1 METTE
6 ALVINTIKYGD
17 SSLIAHCFTERY
29 GKQTYMLKGILSSS
43 RKGLLQKS
51 YFQPLSLLEFET
63 APQPTDR
70 LGYIKE
76 ARLTYGF
83 TNLPFVIQKSTLALF
98 LSEVLLQV
106 LQEEAQANT
115 SLFAFLKQS
124 IITLDK
130 IDYIGVFHLLF
141 LFQLSNYIGFYP
153 LIEDR
158 KHPYFDL
165 KNGCS
170 TTIIP
175 HYDFLEGA
183 LKNLWF
189 TLCGMKFD
197 TQLVEPINKT
207 HKKRLLEQL
216 LFYYQ
221 LHLQNFKMPKS
232 ITILHELFK

>member
-1 METTE
+1 MNIILTGATGG
-6 ALVINTIKYGD
+6 IGNSIIKTSSIGIGSVTPKANLEVLGNVLIDNNATSSPSAPSEIVHIVGD
-17 SSLIAHCFTERY
+17 SE
-29 GKQTYMLKGILSSS
+29 
-43 RKGLLQKS
+43 
-51 YFQPLSLLEFET
+51 P
-63 APQPTDR
+63 
-70 LGYIKE
+70 
-76 ARLTYGF
+76 
-83 TNLPFVIQKSTLALF
+83 
-98 LSEVLLQV
+98 
-106 LQEEAQANT
+106 
-115 SLFAFLKQS
+115 
-124 IITLDK
+124 K
-130 IDYIGVFHLLF
+130 I
-141 LFQLSNYIGFYP
+141 

-175 HYDFLEGA
+175 HHDFLEGA

>member
-17 SSLIAHCFTERY
+17 TSLIAHCFTERF

-63 APQPTDR
+63 APQPTER

-83 TNLPFVIQKSTLALF
+83 SNLPFVIQKSTLALF

-106 LQEEAQANT
+106 LQEEGQANT
-115 SLFAFLKQS
+115 SLFSFLKKS

-153 LIEDR
+153 LIVDS

-175 HYDFLEGA
+175 AQDFLEGA

-189 TLCGMKFD
+189 SLCGMKFD
-197 TQLVEPINKT
+197 TQIVNPINKI

-221 LHLQNFKMPKS
+221 LHLHNFKMPKS
-232 ITILHELFK
+232 TSILHELFK

>member
-17 SSLIAHCFTERY
+17 TSLIAHCFTERF

-83 TNLPFVIQKSTLALF
+83 SNLPFVIQKSTLALF
-98 LSEVLLQV
+98 LSEILLQV
-106 LQEEAQANT
+106 LQEEGQANT
-115 SLFAFLKQS
+115 SLFSFLKKS

-153 LIEDR
+153 LIEDS

-175 HYDFLEGA
+175 AQDFLEGA

-189 TLCGMKFD
+189 SLCGMKFD
-197 TQLVEPINKT
+197 NQIVNPINKI

-221 LHLQNFKMPKS
+221 LHLHNFKMPKS
-232 ITILHELFK
+232 TSILHELFK

>member
-17 SSLIAHCFTERY
+17 TSLIAHCFTERF

-63 APQPTDR
+63 APQPADR

-83 TNLPFVIQKSTLALF
+83 SNLPFVIQKSTLALF
-98 LSEVLLQV
+98 LSEILLQV
-106 LQEEAQANT
+106 LQEEGQANT
-115 SLFAFLKQS
+115 SLFSFLKKS

-153 LIEDR
+153 LIEDS

-175 HYDFLEGA
+175 AQDFLEGA

-189 TLCGMKFD
+189 SLCGMKFD
-197 TQLVEPINKT
+197 NQIVNPINKI

-221 LHLQNFKMPKS
+221 LHLHNFKMPKS
-232 ITILHELFK
+232 TSILHELFK